1 MEFIRGPAVNDVEGL
16 NKIGVSTKKVRSP
29 HAPLPVFHNK
39 GIMYQQY
46 NLTPMVSC
54 VQVVDILNRIFNEQI
69 FKYRFVHCDPHP
81 GNVLVRKTPDGKPQ
95 VVLLDN
101 GLYRE
106 YDYDFSVKYAG
117 LWMAILRSD
126 EAAMQQFSKELG
138 VKEYRLFSSML
149 TARSWERYVPVWE

>member
-1 MEFIRGPAVNDVEGL
+1 
-16 NKIGVSTKKVRSP
+16 
-29 HAPLPVFHNK
+29 
-39 GIMYQQY
+39 
-46 NLTPMVSC
+46 
-54 VQVVDILNRIFNEQI
+54 
-69 FKYRFVHCDPHP
+69 
-81 GNVLVRKTPDGKPQ
+81 VRKGSNGKPQ

-126 EAAMQQFSKELG
+126 ENSMQEFSKALG

-149 TARSWERYVPVWE
+149 TARSWERYAIVNQSVFLKN